1 MILTLVYHTLN
12 ITEKFTL
19 PILEH
24 MCYNYAMQIFYAAS
38 NRKPGPRAPG
48 GNARKTQTRPERGQR
63 ARLPTAPK
71 ESPVIALGAALPV
84 ESQTTGSPP
93 SLHLHTEIDMM
104 RRVIKRLFS
113 EAVDCQDSETLSK
126 LLNALGLASVRVA
139 NLLRLETQ
147 LTGAETS
154 VFSNYQT
161 QINQALAQVV
171 EELRS
176 RQEQPDLENSE

>member
-1 MILTLVYHTLN
+1 
-12 ITEKFTL
+12 
-19 PILEH
+19 
-24 MCYNYAMQIFYAAS
+24 
-38 NRKPGPRAPG
+38 
-48 GNARKTQTRPERGQR
+48 
-63 ARLPTAPK
+63 
-71 ESPVIALGAALPV
+71 
-84 ESQTTGSPP
+84 
-93 SLHLHTEIDMM
+93 MM
-104 RRVIKRLFS
+104 RRVIQRLFS
-113 EAVDCQDSETLSK
+113 EANDCQDSETLSK